1 MATASSRI
9 GSTASSSEQLDTA
22 VAAARACSAPISVIT
37 NRPDGGVVFNNAMTS
52 ADAGS
57 IDRGQAVID
66 AVAAH
71 TDAFR
76 CCFDAWFRNHDGR
89 EARVMLKVE
98 LAPDGTVANTTTD
111 PERSTASDEVVLGC
125 VAAVAGDITYPTSPS
140 GQATMVEYPLVAQPS
155 GANDEGSKPR

>member
-76 CCFDAWFRNHDGR
+76 CCFDAWFRR
-89 EARVMLKVE
+89 
-98 LAPDGTVANTTTD
+98 
-111 PERSTASDEVVLGC
+111 
-125 VAAVAGDITYPTSPS
+125 
-140 GQATMVEYPLVAQPS
+140 AQFWAQFCS
-155 GANDEGSKPR
+155 LCILHQ